1 MSYQVVF
8 SSPEPSSTTDEAS
21 ASALRILAEM
31 GVTRSARVSS
41 KPCAAGTAVYEIAEE
56 LLSSKKINEGE
67 YKRLCDASMEV
78 HGAVSASEYEAE
90 HAWAMRAFDC
100 SASLLGALRTEAEKR
115 VRAERRSEF
124 MLEKM
129 GTAVDCVLH
138 MQQLVHLITKRSQ
151 PSRAHLVS
159 AIAKKSLNSRDS
171 EMTDAKVRDLVNTIS
186 EKMAELAGE
195 AVDGEDES
203 EEDWESEEEGEA
215 GAEADGA

>member
-1 MSYQVVF
+1 MAYQVGF
-8 SSPEPSSTTDEAS
+8 SSPEPSTTDEAS

-31 GVTRSARVSS
+31 GVTRSPRVSS
-41 KPCAAGTAVYEIAEE
+41 TSRAAGTAVYEIAEE

-67 YKRLCDASMEV
+67 YKRLCDASMDV

-90 HAWAMRAFDC
+90 HAWAVSAFDC

-129 GTAVDCVLH
+129 GTAIDCVLH
-138 MQQLVHLITKRSQ
+138 LQQLVHLVTKRSQ

-159 AIAKKSLNSRDS
+159 AITKKSLNRRDS

-195 AVDGEDES
+195 AVEAVEGEG
-203 EEDWESEEEGEA
+203 EEEGE
-215 GAEADGA
+215 EA